1 MYDRIMFER
10 RIKFMNSKKFQW
22 TVTSLL
28 SAASLFISGI
38 ATVNAETY
46 EVKSGDTLSKIA
58 LENNTSVENIIA
70 SNNLTNEDLIYAGQ
84 IIELGER
91 SKSMIDK
98 VAPQE
103 QAKPAESAPA
113 AAQTAQKQTTYA
125 ANAAV
130 TSAQS
135 TNGGIVLSNGNTAG
149 EQGSYAAAR
158 MAEMTGVPASTW
170 EAIIARESNGQ
181 VNAAN
186 ASGASGLFQT
196 MPGWGST
203 ATVDDQIQAAY
214 NAYSSQGLSAW
225 GY

>member
-1 MYDRIMFER
+1 
-10 RIKFMNSKKFQW
+10 MNSKKFQW
-22 TVTSLL
+22 TVTSLI

-58 LENNTSVENIIA
+58 LENNTSLENII
-70 SNNLTNEDLIYAGQ
+70 STNNLTNEDLIYAGQ

-91 SKSMIDK
+91 SKSMVDK

-103 QAKPAESAPA
+103 QAKIAENTPTETVVAPQA
-113 AAQTAQKQTTYA
+113 TQKQTTYA
-125 ANAAV
+125 ANATL

-149 EQGSYAAAR
+149 EQGAYAASR

-203 ATVDDQIQAAY
+203 ATVDDQIQAAC
-214 NAYSSQGLSAW
+214 NAYNSQGLSAW

>member
-1 MYDRIMFER
+1 
-10 RIKFMNSKKFQW
+10 MNSKKFQW

-58 LENNTSVENIIA
+58 LENNTSLENII
-70 SNNLTNEDLIYAGQ
+70 STNNLTNEDLIYAGQ

-91 SKSMIDK
+91 SKSMVDK

-103 QAKPAESAPA
+103 QAKPAESALTA
-113 AAQTAQKQTTYA
+113 TATAQTAQKQTTYA

-149 EQGSYAAAR
+149 EQGAYAAAR

>member
-1 MYDRIMFER
+1 
-10 RIKFMNSKKFQW
+10 MNSKKFQW

-58 LENNTSVENIIA
+58 LENHTSVENIIA

-103 QAKPAESAPA
+103 QAKPAESAPTA
-113 AAQTAQKQTTYA
+113 TATAQ
-125 ANAAV
+125 V

>member
-1 MYDRIMFER
+1 
-10 RIKFMNSKKFQW
+10 MNSKKFQW
-22 TVTSLL
+22 TVTSLI

-58 LENNTSVENIIA
+58 LENNTSLENII
-70 SNNLTNEDLIYAGQ
+70 STNNLTNEDLIYAGQ

-91 SKSMIDK
+91 SKSMVDK

-103 QAKPAESAPA
+103 QAKPAESAPTA
-113 AAQTAQKQTTYA
+113 TATAQTAQKQTTYA

-149 EQGSYAAAR
+149 EQGAYAASR

-214 NAYSSQGLSAW
+214 NAYNSQGL
-225 GY
+225 

>member
-1 MYDRIMFER
+1 
-10 RIKFMNSKKFQW
+10 MNSKKFQW
-22 TVTSLL
+22 TITSLL

-58 LENNTSVENIIA
+58 LENNTSLENII
-70 SNNLTNEDLIYAGQ
+70 STNNLTNEDLIYAGQ

-91 SKSMIDK
+91 SKSMVDK

-103 QAKPAESAPA
+103 QAKIAENTPTETVVAPQA
-113 AAQTAQKQTTYA
+113 TQKQTTYA

-149 EQGSYAAAR
+149 EQGAYAASR

-214 NAYSSQGLSAW
+214 NAYNSQGLSAW

>member
-1 MYDRIMFER
+1 
-10 RIKFMNSKKFQW
+10 MNSKKFQW

-28 SAASLFISGI
+28 SVASLFISGT

-91 SKSMIDK
+91 SKSMLDK
-98 VAPQE
+98 IAPQE
-103 QAKPAESAPA
+103 QAKPAESTTQATEA
-113 AAQTAQKQTTYA
+113 TAQAAQKQTTYA
-125 ANAAV
+125 ANATV
-130 TSAQS
+130 TATQS
-135 TNGGIVLSNGNTAG
+135 TSGGIVLSNGNTAG
-149 EQGSYAAAR
+149 AQGSYAAAR

>member
-1 MYDRIMFER
+1 
-10 RIKFMNSKKFQW
+10 MNSKKFQW

-28 SAASLFISGI
+28 SVASLFIFGI

-91 SKSMIDK
+91 SKSMLDK
-98 VAPQE
+98 IAPQE
-103 QAKPAESAPA
+103 QAKPAESTTPA
-113 AAQTAQKQTTYA
+113 TEATAQAAQKQTTYA
-125 ANAAV
+125 ANATV
-130 TSAQS
+130 TATQS
-135 TNGGIVLSNGNTAG
+135 TSGGIVLSNGNTAG
-149 EQGSYAAAR
+149 AQGSYAAAR

>member
-1 MYDRIMFER
+1 M
-10 RIKFMNSKKFQW
+10 KFMNSKKFQW

-28 SAASLFISGI
+28 SVASLFISGI